1 MNKLLLQ
8 VLELKVKKQG
18 LSNIAQLMSLQV
30 CTSAHEMSVA
40 MLDHMNT
47 GPTKDE
53 APYLE
58 T

>member
-1 MNKLLLQ
+1 MNKLLSQ

-18 LSNIAQLMSLQV
+18 LSNIAQLIDISASMHK
-30 CTSAHEMSVA
+30 CTWDVA

-47 GPTKDE
+47 GPIKDE